1 MRIQLM
7 KNVAIICAAMV
18 IFAGIAA
25 TASAGERAVPKST
38 LASMGFASAHQMSDT
53 DGLAVR
59 GKGTSA
65 SVMGT
70 STANYSGRSGDA
82 TSTNAYM
89 ASADHHSS
97 ASSANGSSLSFA
109 GNVSGSLHHVHFNV
123 IFAGG
128 NATASAH

>member
-1 MRIQLM
+1 M
-7 KNVAIICAAMV
+7 KNVAIICAALV

-25 TASAGERAVPKST
+25 TASAGEQVGSVSKST
-38 LASMGFASAHQMSDT
+38 MASMGFASAHQLSDA

-70 STANYSGRSGDA
+70 STANYDGRHGDA

-89 ASADHHSS
+89 ASADHRHDG
-97 ASSANGSSLSFA
+97 SSANGSSLSFA
-109 GNVSGSLHHVHFNV
+109 GNVSGSVHHLHFNV
-123 IFAGG
+123 IIAGG

>member
-1 MRIQLM
+1 M
-7 KNVAIICAAMV
+7 KNVSIICAALV

-38 LASMGFASAHQMSDT
+38 LTSMGFAGAHQLSDT

-65 SVMGT
+65 SVIGT

-82 TSTNAYM
+82 TSTNAYT
-89 ASADHHSS
+89 AAADHHSS
-97 ASSANGSSLSFA
+97 ASSANGASLSFA
-109 GNVSGSLHHVHFNV
+109 GDARGSVHHVNFNV
-123 IFAGG
+123 IIAGG
-128 NATASAH
+128 NATAHAH

>member
-1 MRIQLM
+1 M

-25 TASAGERAVPKST
+25 TASAGEHAVSVPKST
-38 LASMGFASAHQMSDT
+38 LASMGFASAHQLSDN

-65 SVMGT
+65 SVIGT

-82 TSTNAYM
+82 TATNAYT
-89 ASADHHSS
+89 AAADHHSS
-97 ASSANGSSLSFA
+97 ASSANGGSLSFA
-109 GNVSGSLHHVHFNV
+109 GNAHGSVHHVYFNV
-123 IFAGG
+123 IIAGG
-128 NATASAH
+128 SAHASAH

>member
-1 MRIQLM
+1 MQ
-7 KNVAIICAAMV
+7 NVAIVCAALV

-25 TASAGERAVPKST
+25 TASAAERAVSVPKST
-38 LASMGFASAHQMSDT
+38 LASMGFASAHQLSDA

-65 SVMGT
+65 GVVGT
-70 STANYSGRSGDA
+70 SYANFVGRHGDA
-82 TSTNAYM
+82 TSTNADI
-89 ASADHHSS
+89 ALADHHRS
-97 ASSANGSSLSFA
+97 ASSVSGSSLSFA
-109 GNVSGSLHHVHFNV
+109 GNVSGSVHHVHLNV

>member
-1 MRIQLM
+1 M
-7 KNVAIICAAMV
+7 KNVTIICAAMV

-25 TASAGERAVPKST
+25 TASAAERVVSVPKAT
-38 LASMGFASAHQMSDT
+38 LASMGFASAHQLSDT

-65 SVMGT
+65 AVMGT

-82 TSTNAYM
+82 TSTNSYM
-89 ASADHHSS
+89 ASADHRHDS
-97 ASSANGSSLSFA
+97 SSANGGSLSFA
-109 GNVSGSLHHVHFNV
+109 GNAHGSVNHVSFNV

-128 NATASAH
+128 GATAHAH

>member
-1 MRIQLM
+1 M
-7 KNVAIICAAMV
+7 KNVAIICAALV

-25 TASAGERAVPKST
+25 TVSAGERAVSVPKST
-38 LASMGFASAHQMSDT
+38 LTSMGFNSAHQLSDS

-65 SVMGT
+65 AVMGT
-70 STANYSGRSGDA
+70 STVNYSGRSGDA

-89 ASADHHSS
+89 ASADSHRSS
-97 ASSANGSSLSFA
+97 SSANGSSLSFA
-109 GNVSGSLHHVHFNV
+109 GNVSGSVHHVHFNV

-128 NATASAH
+128 NASASAH